1 MYLVDTNVICEP
13 TRPKPSPELVAWL
26 SKQASVR
33 LSAVS
38 LLEIEYGIARLARG
52 EKQDR
57 LTRWFEAV
65 LASPGIEVV
74 PIDAAV
80 ARRAGRL
87 KQLAEASGRPR
98 PVLDLLIAASA
109 QVTGT
114 VVATRNVAD
123 FDGLGVAL
131 LDPFV
136 G

>member
-13 TRPKPSPELVAWL
+13 TRPQPSVQLVDWL
-26 SKQASVR
+26 SKQASVK

-38 LLEIEYGIARLARG
+38 LIEIEFGIGRLARG
-52 EKQDR
+52 AKQDR
-57 LTRWFEAV
+57 LTRWFEGLLVAQ
-65 LASPGIEVV
+65 GIEVIPV
-74 PIDAAV
+74 DAAV

-87 KQLAEASGRPR
+87 KQLAESSGRPR
-98 PVLDLLIAASA
+98 PILDLIIAASA
-109 QVTGT
+109 QVTGA